1 MLCDFIPEKTHNF
14 WFWIC
19 TGSVYRHPERVH
31 VLPPP
36 ELTRLRTLPRRPM
49 PPAAEGGKAGG
60 KGKQNGV
67 AALNAQQPRDS
78 SPIRKLPLPEI
89 FYTNAELEEKSDLTT
104 R

>member
-1 MLCDFIPEKTHNF
+1 M
-14 WFWIC
+14 
-19 TGSVYRHPERVH
+19 YRHPERVH

-49 PPAAEGGKAGG
+49 PPAAEGCKAAGG

-67 AALNAQQPRDS
+67 AALNAQQQPRDS